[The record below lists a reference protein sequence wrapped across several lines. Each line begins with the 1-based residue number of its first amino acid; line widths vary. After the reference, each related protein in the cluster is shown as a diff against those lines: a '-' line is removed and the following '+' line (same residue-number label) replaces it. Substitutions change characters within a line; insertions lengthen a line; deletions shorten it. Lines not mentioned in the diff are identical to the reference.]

1 MPEISLVRGDT
12 LQLNID
18 CIRKQDGTLY
28 TLTKTDR
35 ILIDVKSR
43 ETDTIAVIHKELSA
57 ADYTEDGHL
66 PVIFYP
72 ADTENL
78 AVKDYFFDVRLFQDE
93 DNIYTIIPQSVLRIV
108 RNITDIPESE
118 GG

>member
-28 TLTKTDR
+28 TLTETDR
-35 ILIDVKSR
+35 ILIDVKAR
-43 ETDTIAVIHKELSA
+43 ETDTIAVIHKELTA
-57 ADYTEDGHL
+57 ADYTEDGRL
-66 PVIFYP
+66 PIIFYP
-72 ADTENL
+72 VDTEKL
-78 AVKDYFFDVRLFQDE
+78 TVKSYFFDVRLYQDE
-93 DNIYTIIPQSVLRIV
+93 DNIYTIIPQSVLHIV

>member
-1 MPEISLVRGDT
+1 MPEISRVRGDT

-18 CIRKQDGTLY
+18 CIRKRDGTLY
-28 TLTKTDR
+28 TLTETDR

-43 ETDTIAVIHKELSA
+43 ETDTSAIIHKELTAS
-57 ADYTEDGHL
+57 DYTEDGRL

-72 ADTENL
+72 ADTEKL
-78 AVKDYFFDVRLFQDE
+78 AAKSYFFDVRLFQDE